1 MKIFFL
7 VLMGFFLAP
16 QAGSAAPEGLTFH
29 DAWTVPYPEQE
40 KPEYHIYGIMSN
52 LTPQNDVLL
61 RAETPLGKTV
71 VFQSLIFAPQKNQTS
86 LLTTVETL
94 DIPAE
99 QVIFYDPGRTR
110 LTVKQ
115 PLKILKVGDTFP
127 LTLTFRRAGIIK
139 TTVEVKRCCEDR
151 PASAQ
156 KDGDR

>member
-1 MKIFFL
+1 MKMIVL
-7 VLMGFFLAP
+7 VLVCLFVLPETGRA
-16 QAGSAAPEGLTFH
+16 SPEGLSFH
-29 DAWTVPYPEQE
+29 TAWTVPYGPTE
-40 KPEYHIYGIMSN
+40 KAEYHIYGIMSN

-71 VFQSLIFAPQKNQTS
+71 VFQSLIFAPQKNQNP

>member
-1 MKIFFL
+1 
-7 VLMGFFLAP
+7 
-16 QAGSAAPEGLTFH
+16 
-29 DAWTVPYPEQE
+29 
-40 KPEYHIYGIMSN
+40 
-52 LTPQNDVLL
+52 VLL
-61 RAETPLGKTV
+61 RAETSLGKTV
-71 VFQSLIFAPQKNQTS
+71 VFQSLIFAPQKNQNP

-139 TTVEVKRCCEDR
+139 TTVEVKRCCEDS
-151 PASAQ
+151 PASAP

>member
-1 MKIFFL
+1 MKMIVL
-7 VLMGFFLAP
+7 VLVCLFVLPETGRA
-16 QAGSAAPEGLTFH
+16 SPEGLSFH
-29 DAWTVPYPEQE
+29 TAWTVPYGPTE
-40 KPEYHIYGIMSN
+40 KAEYHIYGIMSN

-61 RAETPLGKTV
+61 RAETSLGKTV
-71 VFQSLIFAPQKNQTS
+71 VFQSLIFAPQKNQNP

>member
-1 MKIFFL
+1 MKMIVL
-7 VLMGFFLAP
+7 VLVCLFVLP
-16 QAGSAAPEGLTFH
+16 EAGRASPEGLTFH
-29 DAWTVPYPEQE
+29 TAWTVPYGPTE
-40 KPEYHIYGIMSN
+40 KAEYHIYGIMSN

-71 VFQSLIFAPQKNQTS
+71 VFQSLIFAPQKNQNP

-127 LTLTFRRAGIIK
+127 VTLTFRHAGIIK
-139 TTVEVKRCCEDR
+139 TTVEVKRCCEEKSM
-151 PASAQ
+151 PLKQ
-156 KDGDR
+156 KDNP